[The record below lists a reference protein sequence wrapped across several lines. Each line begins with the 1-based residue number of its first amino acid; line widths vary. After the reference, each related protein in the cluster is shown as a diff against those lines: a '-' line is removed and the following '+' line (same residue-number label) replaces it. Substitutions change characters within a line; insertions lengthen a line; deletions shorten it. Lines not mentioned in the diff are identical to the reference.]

1 MLSFAGNLIILGLT
15 LAASLAFTLVMNRLW
30 PVERRYSESDLV
42 GWQLSVLGTTY
53 AVTLGFM
60 LYTEWG
66 NFRAAEL
73 NVELEANSLR
83 NIYRLAQGLTTH
95 DRAAIEKLTIT
106 YATDVVERD
115 WPEMAAGRL
124 PEESHEANE
133 QLWKALLSAGIE
145 TPIEIAAHDHAISE
159 LSMLTQHRR
168 TRILDSKYRLPTI
181 FWCVLFSGGVLTVIS
196 VSIFGSR
203 QPRIHMLQV
212 VSLTLLL
219 TLVMLTIADIDKP
232 FQGWVHVSDYAFRR
246 AIDTM
251 REIR

>member
-1 MLSFAGNLIILGLT
+1 VLSFAANVVILALT
-15 LAASLAFTLVMNRLW
+15 LAASWAFTLAMNRLW
-30 PVERRYSESDLV
+30 PVSHRYTESDQV

-83 NIYRLAQGLTTH
+83 NVYRLAQGMSR
-95 DRAAIEKLTIT
+95 DRPVVEKLAIA
-106 YATDVVERD
+106 YANDVVERD
-115 WPEMAAGRL
+115 WPEMAAGRV
-124 PEESHEANE
+124 PEESHDANE
-133 QLWKALLSAGIE
+133 YLWKALLSAEME
-145 TPIEIAAHDHAISE
+145 TPLQVAAHDHALSE
-159 LSMLTQHRR
+159 LSTLTQHRR
-168 TRILDSKYRLPTI
+168 TRILDSKYRLPAI
-181 FWCVLFSGGVLTVIS
+181 FWCVLFAGGILTVIS

-212 VSLTLLL
+212 LSLTLLL
-219 TLVMLTIADIDKP
+219 TLVMLAIADIDRP

-246 AIDTM
+246 AIVTM
-251 REIR
+251 REIP